1 MVVGSDAAL
10 QMMAQVLWGAVII
23 SAPVLACTLLVGLVV
38 SVLQVVTQIQ
48 DMSLTFIPK
57 LVATVFAL
65 ILFGPWM
72 LRKLLRLATELIAN
86 IPNYF

>member
-1 MVVGSDAAL
+1 VGGRGHLSA
-10 QMMAQVLWGAVII
+10 GARLYLGGWP
-23 SAPVLACTLLVGLVV
+23 AGR
-38 SVLQVVTQIQ
+38 VLQVVTQIQ